1 MIVGEGTALI
11 RRSPRD
17 ILEFVLDLER
27 YRQADTKIGRIHFVE
42 RAGNRG
48 RARYAGRMRGLRGPA
63 ETVDWELE
71 PWSRLHFWSTPSFWP
86 GVLFHFDGLFTCEET
101 AEGTRVRHREAVSLR
116 PPLAWI
122 VEPLLRA
129 WLARDTVEEVA
140 RMKALLEQ

>member
-1 MIVGEGTALI
+1 MGEGTALI

-17 ILEFVLDLER
+17 VLEFVLDLER
-27 YRQADTKIGRIHFVE
+27 YRQADTKIGLVHFVE
-42 RAGNRG
+42 RNGNRG

-71 PWSRLHFWSTPSFWP
+71 PWSRLHFRSTPSLWP
-86 GVLFHFDGLFTCEET
+86 GVLYHFDGLFTCEET
-101 AEGTRVRHREAVSLR
+101 AEGTCVRHREAVSLR
-116 PPLAWI
+116 PPLAWV